1 MSHTSI
7 KTIIGIDEVGRGPL
21 AGPVL
26 VGAVCVEI
34 GNIKVKNRQ
43 VTNSSDISLELKKF
57 FRGARDSKK
66 LSAKKREEI
75 FQKIKQAGKFN
86 LLQYIVINRGAR
98 IVDKIGINA
107 AIVDCIAE
115 CLKKLKVRP
124 KKSFIFLDG
133 GLQAPKKFIF
143 QKTIIGGDDK
153 KMIISLASIV
163 AKVSRDALMS
173 RLAKKFP
180 RYGFEVHK
188 GYGTKKHRK
197 AIKKFGVS
205 SIHRKTWISD

>member
-1 MSHTSI
+1 MR
-7 KTIIGIDEVGRGPL
+7 TIVGIDEVGRGPL
-21 AGPVL
+21 AGPVS

-34 GNIKVKNRQ
+34 ENIKVKNKQ

-75 FQKIKQAGKFN
+75 FQKIKMAKKSN
-86 LLQYIVINRGAR
+86 LLRYIVVNRSAKV
-98 IVDKIGINA
+98 VDKMGINV
-107 AIVDCIAE
+107 AIRNCIAE
-115 CLKKLKVRP
+115 CLKRLNIQP
-124 KKSFIFLDG
+124 KRTLVFLDG
-133 GLQAPKKFIF
+133 GLQAPKEFIF

-173 RLAKKFP
+173 KIAKNFP
-180 RYGFEVHK
+180 EYGFEVHK
-188 GYGTKKHRK
+188 GYGTEKHRK

-205 SIHRKTWISD
+205 SIHRKTWISG